1 MTQYIRGSQYRSG
14 RPGGRPRYH
23 LHIWSSKLSFK
34 SVDRGHFVTRK
45 NDFESEFLGRK
56 VHYQFTSFINI
67 LFETSRLTIQPTFA
81 LSYYI
86 RLIRKKGFFL
96 CFLTSGLRRNIRFKL
111 NMKPMNLQVTN
122 KFYKKIRQFF
132 FPDMQHDGTIQST
145 AHPAGSVTGKNSGT
159 LSGESL
165 ASSPDSEI
173 HGPIKWY
180 KFVNIIKT
188 IHFLIPRVRIQLD
201 RNS

>member
-1 MTQYIRGSQYRSG
+1 M
-14 RPGGRPRYH
+14 
-23 LHIWSSKLSFK
+23 
-34 SVDRGHFVTRK
+34 DRGHFVTRK